1 MKTLICFL
9 LAASLFSISSKKA
22 NGQSGSSANP
32 QAEAAAPPQSARE
45 EATIPGPLRSF
56 LRMAGISQKATAD
69 EVLPLLARNVVID
82 GYHGPQDR
90 PGRPTEFLLL
100 LMRYVQ
106 QARELQALAGPEGE
120 IRVSNCDEAGPL
132 LAVLGYRFRGDCPKD
147 PALEASN
154 SERAFLT
161 IDSGFPLPEL
171 EEKLKAGATFTYPFS
186 ATQVPVIFTQN
197 DWAAT
202 DKNAASGRDADVVEL
217 LMRNRNVARLYWA
230 VSRLD
235 STTAAVLEQ

>member
-1 MKTLICFL
+1 MKSFVVLL
-9 LAASLFSISSKKA
+9 LAASLFSVSPKKMQA
-22 NGQSGSSANP
+22 QTASSAGP
-32 QAEAAAPPQSARE
+32 QAAATPVE

-154 SERAFLT
+154 SERAF
-161 IDSGFPLPEL
+161 
-171 EEKLKAGATFTYPFS
+171 
-186 ATQVPVIFTQN
+186 
-197 DWAAT
+197 
-202 DKNAASGRDADVVEL
+202 
-217 LMRNRNVARLYWA
+217 
-230 VSRLD
+230 
-235 STTAAVLEQ
+235 